1 MRACGTVKRYSR
13 LGACVLLLML
23 ASANAALGQFV
34 APTLPPGPA
43 ILPAYQSIPFGFAAT
58 GFIQYASV
66 DQLCLANPNPTP
78 SNPPKPDGCKT
89 AGGWIE
95 VNNQTIRVPANAVV
109 QFPANTLT
117 WEEVFENNPTGVA
130 GETGM
135 ALADSVRLPGTF
147 EATIQGNIVNGKLI
161 AGLIFL
167 SQQSVMTMSGF
178 IEGFDYKNGI
188 AIVNSTRVQI
198 NDPAGKFSAGYSS
211 WDSIYL
217 QDSRFSIDENNPTI
231 KAGTAYPVCIPRTDP
246 AINDDPL
253 CPLKNRPKDPTGTD
267 FLRIFTMDPVID
279 PATNLPPTAFNGDPT
294 QPPTD
299 PRVFAPLK
307 VGDMIT
313 YVGEV
318 FLDTNGKPYVLAH
331 TISANL
337 GIFTTPGTDPAYVA
351 IDVLLQGTGGVG
363 NPIAPQEAG
372 VRTRVEGF
380 STDPSRNVDVYAI
393 DIDCNGVQTPRIPFW
408 ASGFP
413 VDPGPPAGAVK
424 GRWRFRPAGGNF
436 LPPSMIIGAGISGGL
451 KAIANPTLNIL
462 TEQYQAPDFTFIF
475 AENLAVGGT
484 PVTYNFNEIPFLV
497 NGIGPW
503 PPADNILQGALSN
516 PNGFTNQSVG
526 QLNPFPDAT
535 LPPTVCLNT
544 VGTAN
549 AQAVAAFSPGPGP
562 VGTGTLVTLSAA
574 GSTPTI
580 GPFGWIQIVNP
591 GDPQVTITN
600 PNLPTAT
607 FVAPVVAAPT
617 TLTFQLTVGGNN
629 TTNAAT
635 ANLLIPIATAPPN
648 TPPVI
653 TASSSPANNVASG
666 ALITLTAAAVD
677 PAGGPV
683 TFTWTAPLGINLV
696 SGAADGSVQTFTA
709 PTVPTL
715 TAPQSFVFTVIGT
728 SGTSGLTGSATVTVV
743 VNPVVDTVTITA
755 VTYRRAKARLVI
767 TATDAT
773 PGVSLT
779 ATLDIINQA
788 TGQPWTGV
796 MGPAVPPA
804 PGSFAI
810 TFSNIGPP
818 NLVTITSTGGG
829 SATSGIT
836 ALRP

>member
-1 MRACGTVKRYSR
+1 MRARRPVNRYSKF
-13 LGACVLLLML
+13 GACLLLLML
-23 ASANAALGQFV
+23 ASAHAAFAQFV
-34 APTLPPGPA
+34 APTVPPTPA
-43 ILPAYQSIPFGFAAT
+43 ILPAYQSIPFGFTTT

-78 SNPPKPDGCKT
+78 ANPPKPDGCKT
-89 AGGWIE
+89 AGGRIE

-117 WEEVFENNPTGVA
+117 WEEVFENNPTGIA
-130 GETGM
+130 GESGM

-147 EATIQGNIVNGKLI
+147 EVTLQGNIVNGKLI

-167 SQQSVMTMSGF
+167 SQESGMTMSGF

-198 NDPAGKFSAGYSS
+198 NDPAGKFSAGYST

-231 KAGTAYPVCIPRTDP
+231 KAQTAYPVCIPRVDP
-246 AINDDPL
+246 ASADDPL
-253 CPLKNRPKDPTGTD
+253 CPLKNRPKDPRGAD
-267 FLRIFTMDPVID
+267 FLRIFTMDPAID
-279 PATNLPPTAFNGDPT
+279 PVTNLPPTSFNGDPA

-307 VGDMIT
+307 IGDMIT
-313 YVGEV
+313 YVGEI
-318 FLDTNGKPYVLAH
+318 FLDSNGKPYVLAH

-337 GIFTTPGTDPAYVA
+337 GIFTTPGTDPAYVS

-363 NPIAPQEAG
+363 NPVFPQEAG

-436 LPPSMIIGAGISGGL
+436 LPPSMVIGAEISGGL

-462 TEQYQAPDFTFIF
+462 TEQYQAPDFNFIF
-475 AENLAVGGT
+475 AENLAVGGP

-497 NGIGPW
+497 NGVGPW

-544 VGTAN
+544 VGTVNAN
-549 AQAVAAFSPGPGP
+549 AVASFTPGPGP
-562 VGTGTLVTLSAA
+562 ISTGTVITLSSV
-574 GSTPTI
+574 GSTPKN
-580 GPFGWIQIVNP
+580 GPFSWVQIVNP
-591 GDPQVTITN
+591 GDPLVTITN
-600 PNLPTAT
+600 ASQPTAT

-629 TTNAAT
+629 ATNAAK
-635 ANLLIPIATAPPN
+635 ANLLVPIATAQHN
-648 TPPVI
+648 TPPAV
-653 TASSSPANNVASG
+653 TVSSAPANNVASG
-666 ALITLTAAAVD
+666 AHVILAAAAVD

-683 TFTWTAPLGINLV
+683 TFTWTAPTGITLT
-696 SGAADGSVQTFTA
+696 SGAADGSVQSFTA
-709 PTVPTL
+709 PNVPTL
-715 TAPQSFVFTVIGT
+715 SGTQSFIFTATAKSVA
-728 SGTSGLTGSATVTVV
+728 SGLSGSSTVSVA
-743 VNPVVDTVTITA
+743 VNPINDSVIITA
-755 VTYRRAKARLVI
+755 VTYRRAKARLLI

-796 MGPAVPPA
+796 MGPDVPPA
-804 PGSFAI
+804 PGNFAI

-836 ALRP
+836 ALLP